1 MYEVTKYKQY
11 FKKNDVNCQG
21 TYEMTSGER
30 DEGKE
35 IRKRMRYVERLVN
48 EQDRAERERL
58 ERNGICPHCHIYLS
72 ASGECDICGYTKPQ
86 PKSNITPTFFERLAK
101 IKGGFAE

>member
-1 MYEVTKYKQY
+1 MYEVTRYKQY
-11 FKKNDVNCQG
+11 FKKNDGNCEG
-21 TYEMTSGER
+21 TYEMTSSER
-30 DEGKE
+30 DEGKD

-48 EQDRAERERL
+48 EQDLAERERL

-72 ASGECDICGYTKPQ
+72 ASGECDICGSTKPQ

-101 IKGGFAE
+101 VKGGFAE

>member
-1 MYEVTKYKQY
+1 MYEVTRYKQY
-11 FKKNDVNCQG
+11 FKKNDGNCQG

-86 PKSNITPTFFERLAK
+86 SKSNITPTFFERLANV
-101 IKGGFAE
+101 KGGFAE

>member
-1 MYEVTKYKQY
+1 MYEVTRYKQY
-11 FKKNDVNCQG
+11 FKKNDGNCEG
-21 TYEMTSGER
+21 TYEMTSSER
-30 DEGKE
+30 DEGKD

-48 EQDRAERERL
+48 EQDRAEREGL

-101 IKGGFAE
+101 VTGGFAE

>member
-11 FKKNDVNCQG
+11 FKKNDGNCQG

-58 ERNGICPHCHIYLS
+58 EHNGLCPHCHIYLS

>member
-1 MYEVTKYKQY
+1 MYEVTRYKQY
-11 FKKNDVNCQG
+11 FKKNDGNCQG

-58 ERNGICPHCHIYLS
+58 EHNGLCPHCHIYLS

>member
-1 MYEVTKYKQY
+1 MYEVTRYKQY
-11 FKKNDVNCQG
+11 FKKNDGNCQG

-30 DEGKE
+30 DEGKD

-48 EQDRAERERL
+48 EQDCAERERL

-101 IKGGFAE
+101 VKGGFAE

>member
-1 MYEVTKYKQY
+1 MYEVTRYKQY
-11 FKKNDVNCQG
+11 FKKNDGNCQG

-35 IRKRMRYVERLVN
+35 IRKRMIYVERLVN

-72 ASGECDICGYTKPQ
+72 ASGECDIC
-86 PKSNITPTFFERLAK
+86 
-101 IKGGFAE
+101 

>member
-11 FKKNDVNCQG
+11 FKKNDGNCQG
-21 TYEMTSGER
+21 PYEMTSSER

-101 IKGGFAE
+101 IKGEFAE

>member
-11 FKKNDVNCQG
+11 FKKNDGNCEG
-21 TYEMTSGER
+21 TYEMTSSER
-30 DEGKE
+30 DEGKD

-48 EQDRAERERL
+48 EQDLAERERL

-101 IKGGFAE
+101 VKGGFAE

>member
-1 MYEVTKYKQY
+1 MYEVTRYKQY
-11 FKKNDVNCQG
+11 FKKNDGNCQG

-48 EQDRAERERL
+48 DADIAERERL

-101 IKGGFAE
+101 VKGGFAE

>member
-11 FKKNDVNCQG
+11 FQKNDGNCDG
-21 TYEMTSGER
+21 TYEMTSSDR
-30 DEGKE
+30 DEGKD

-86 PKSNITPTFFERLAK
+86 PTGNITPSFYERLAK
-101 IKGGFAE
+101 VKGGFAE

>member
-1 MYEVTKYKQY
+1 MYEVTRYKQY
-11 FKKNDVNCQG
+11 FKKNDGNCEG
-21 TYEMTSGER
+21 TYEMTCDER
-30 DEGKE
+30 DEGKD

-48 EQDRAERERL
+48 EQDLAERERL

-86 PKSNITPTFFERLAK
+86 PKSNITPTSFERLATV
-101 IKGGFAE
+101 KGGLAE

>member
-1 MYEVTKYKQY
+1 MYEVTRYKQY
-11 FKKNDVNCQG
+11 FKKNDGNCQG

-86 PKSNITPTFFERLAK
+86 PTGNITPTFFERLAK
-101 IKGGFAE
+101 VKGGFAE

>member
-11 FKKNDVNCQG
+11 FKKNDGNCQG
-21 TYEMTSGER
+21 PYEMTSSER

-86 PKSNITPTFFERLAK
+86 PTSNITPTFFERLAK
-101 IKGGFAE
+101 VKGGFAE

>member
-1 MYEVTKYKQY
+1 MYEVTRYKQY
-11 FKKNDVNCQG
+11 FKKNDGNCQG

-58 ERNGICPHCHIYLS
+58 ERNGICPHCPIYLS

-101 IKGGFAE
+101 VKGGFTE

>member
-11 FKKNDVNCQG
+11 FKKNDGNCQG
-21 TYEMTSGER
+21 PYEMTSSER

-48 EQDRAERERL
+48 EQDLAERERL

>member
-1 MYEVTKYKQY
+1 MYEVTRYKQY
-11 FKKNDVNCQG
+11 FKKNDGNCQG

-48 EQDRAERERL
+48 EQDCAERERL

-101 IKGGFAE
+101 VKGGFAE

>member
-11 FKKNDVNCQG
+11 FKKNDGNCQG

-48 EQDRAERERL
+48 EQDRVERERL
-58 ERNGICPHCHIYLS
+58 EHNGLCPHCHIYLS

-101 IKGGFAE
+101 VKGGFAE

>member
-1 MYEVTKYKQY
+1 MYEVTRYKQY
-11 FKKNDVNCQG
+11 FKKNDGYCQG

-101 IKGGFAE
+101 VKGGFAE

>member
-11 FKKNDVNCQG
+11 FKKNDGNCQG
-21 TYEMTSGER
+21 PYEMTSGER

-101 IKGGFAE
+101 VKGGFAE

>member
-1 MYEVTKYKQY
+1 MYEVTRYKQY
-11 FKKNDVNCQG
+11 FKKNDGNCEG
-21 TYEMTSGER
+21 TYEMTSSER
-30 DEGKE
+30 DEGKD

-86 PKSNITPTFFERLAK
+86 PTGNITPSFYERLAK
-101 IKGGFAE
+101 VKGGFAE

>member
-11 FKKNDVNCQG
+11 FKKNDGNCEG
-21 TYEMTSGER
+21 TYEMTSSER
-30 DEGKE
+30 DEGKD

-48 EQDRAERERL
+48 DADRAERERL

-86 PKSNITPTFFERLAK
+86 PTGNITPSFYERLAK
-101 IKGGFAE
+101 VKGGFAE

>member
-11 FKKNDVNCQG
+11 FKKNDGNCQG

-58 ERNGICPHCHIYLS
+58 EHNGICPHCHIYLS

-101 IKGGFAE
+101 VKGGFAE